1 MIKMAEEQISSIMEA
16 ISELLSDSTVPRN
29 VKVKLENVIKA
40 LKEEGD
46 ISLKINRVLNDLD
59 EITSDVN
66 LQPYTRTQ
74 LWNIV
79 SMLEKV

>member
-1 MIKMAEEQISSIMEA
+1 MTEEQISSIMEA
-16 ISELLSDSTVPRN
+16 VSELLSDSTVPRN

>member
-1 MIKMAEEQISSIMEA
+1 MAEEQISSIMEA
-16 ISELLSDSTVPRN
+16 VSELLSDSTVPRN

>member
-1 MIKMAEEQISSIMEA
+1 MTEEQISSIMEA
-16 ISELLSDSTVPRN
+16 VSELLSDSTVPRN
-29 VKVKLENVIKA
+29 VKVKLENIIKA

>member
-1 MIKMAEEQISSIMEA
+1 MAEEQISSIMEA

>member
-1 MIKMAEEQISSIMEA
+1 MTEEQISSIMEA
-16 ISELLSDSTVPRN
+16 VSELLSDSTVPRN

-59 EITSDVN
+59 EMTSDVN